1 MATRQI
7 DAFPAMEAPTTTGQ
21 SNAPGWWIEA
31 IPEARR
37 RHLRIWLLTGAF
49 LTMLTLVVGGIT
61 RLTESGLSIV
71 DWDPIVGA
79 VPPLSDAQ
87 WQETFDRYRQFPEYQ
102 KLRPDMTLSD
112 FKYIFFW
119 EYLHRMIG
127 RTIGMVFAIP
137 FIYFLVKGYFNRPL
151 LKRVLLLAALGGG
164 QGLMGWLMVS
174 SGLVDRPHVSHY
186 RLAAHL
192 TLAFAIFGCCL
203 WFAVDLRNRPAMAID
218 SAARR
223 FITRGLFILGPLLAI
238 QIFWGALVAGLDAG
252 VILNTFPLM
261 NGSLLPPNGWH
272 LSPAIQNLVDNPV
285 TVQWFHRVLGTTL
298 LIATIVFFVR
308 VRRDTASEEARR
320 LNMIFCGLIMLQFV
334 LGVSTLLS
342 HVQVALAAA
351 HQFTALM
358 IFGVWLFWMHRL
370 RSAEAAESANRESAP
385 RVVPSAAAAR

>member
-7 DAFPAMEAPTTTGQ
+7 EAVPRVDAPSAQGEAA
-21 SNAPGWWIEA
+21 SGWWIEA
-31 IPEARR
+31 IPERR
-37 RHLRIWLLTGAF
+37 RQHLRIWLLTGAV
-49 LTMLTLVVGGIT
+49 LTMLTLVIGGIT

-71 DWDPIVGA
+71 DWAPIVGA
-79 VPPLSDAQ
+79 VPPLTDAQ
-87 WQETFDRYRQFPEYQ
+87 WQETFDRYRQYPEYQ
-102 KLRPDMTLSD
+102 QLRPNMTLSE

-127 RTIGMVFAIP
+127 RVIGLAFAIP
-137 FIYFLVKGYFNRPL
+137 FVYFLIKGYFNRPL
-151 LKRVLLLAALGGG
+151 LKRVLILAGLGGA

-186 RLAAHL
+186 RLGMHL

-203 WFAVDLRNRPAMAID
+203 WFAADLRARPAMTVDAD
-218 SAARR
+218 AGR
-223 FITRGLFILGPLLAI
+223 FMKRGLFTLGPLLAI

-272 LSPAIQNLVDNPV
+272 MSPVVLNLVENPV
-285 TVQWFHRVLGTTL
+285 TVQWLHRLLGTAL
-298 LIATIVFFVR
+298 LAGAVVFFVR
-308 VRRDTASEEARR
+308 TRRVTANPEARR
-320 LNMIFCGLIMLQFV
+320 LNALFAGLIVLQFV

-342 HVQVALAAA
+342 HVAVPLAAA

-358 IFGVWLFWMHRL
+358 IFGVWLFWLHRL
-370 RSAEAAESANRESAP
+370 RGAER
-385 RVVPSAAAAR
+385 AAAREPLARPAPAAGVAGAR